1 MFLKCFPDVPKNK
14 SNKSTLKSMFLQK
27 GTETKGNPVLF
38 AESEAGRGQDVKTN
52 DNHDVSL
59 FFLKSVGTPND

>member
-1 MFLKCFPDVPKNK
+1 
-14 SNKSTLKSMFLQK
+14 MFLQK